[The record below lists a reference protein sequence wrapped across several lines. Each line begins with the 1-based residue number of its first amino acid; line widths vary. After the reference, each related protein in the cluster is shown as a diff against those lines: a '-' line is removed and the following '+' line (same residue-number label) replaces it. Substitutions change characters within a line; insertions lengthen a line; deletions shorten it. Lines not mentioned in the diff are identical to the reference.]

1 MAIDYAVNFPT
12 NCGNVI
18 DMTNEQNKKLRQT
31 NCCCLL
37 KIIENLQSLCRQGQA
52 IQGNTDTESNFYQ
65 LMKLWGRDDPVLLEL
80 LKKRSSD
87 KYTSHDIQNEIIEIM
102 AHEVQQDLIKD
113 IGTGFFSIIA
123 DEYTDIGNKEQL
135 TLCFQWVDGQLD
147 GHEDFLG
154 FYNIPNIASETIVQ
168 AIKDSLI
175 RLQLSLSQ
183 CRGQCY
189 DGASNMLGKKSGV
202 AKQIQECEAKALPTH
217 CHGYSLSLGVKDAT
231 NNCHLL
237 SNTMNTNEIVKLVKY
252 SPKRENLLGE
262 LKENLQYED
271 EEEDAAAAGLT
282 KFSMTRW
289 TVRAIC
295 LERVIDNYNV
305 ILKLWDECL
314 KTKL

>member
-1 MAIDYAVNFPT
+1 M
-12 NCGNVI
+12 
-18 DMTNEQNKKLRQT
+18 K
-31 NCCCLL
+31 
-37 KIIENLQSLCRQGQA
+37 SL
-52 IQGNTDTESNFYQ
+52 
-65 LMKLWGRDDPVLLEL
+65 KLWHMRFNG
-80 LKKRSSD
+80 
-87 KYTSHDIQNEIIEIM
+87 TS
-102 AHEVQQDLIKD
+102 KD

-123 DEYTDIGNKEQL
+123 DEYMDIGNKEQL
-135 TLCFQWVDGQLD
+135 TLCFRWVDEQLD

-175 RLQLSLSQ
+175 RLQLSLSH

-189 DGASNMLGKKSGV
+189 NGASNMLGKKSGV

-217 CHGYSLSLGVKDAT
+217 CYGHSLSLGVKDAT
-231 NNCHLL
+231 NNCQIL
-237 SNTMNTNEIVKLVKY
+237 SNTMNNTNEIVKLIKY

-271 EEEDAAAAGLT
+271 KEDEDKEEEDAAAAAGLT
-282 KFSMTRW
+282 KFSATRW

-295 LERVIDNYNV
+295 FERVIDNYNV

-314 KTKL
+314 KTKLQPDIRGRIIGCSTQMKYFEDLYRKIYYEALDLIVSAINERFDQPSFKACHNNINKYVTEKIQSSGDIKYPQHT